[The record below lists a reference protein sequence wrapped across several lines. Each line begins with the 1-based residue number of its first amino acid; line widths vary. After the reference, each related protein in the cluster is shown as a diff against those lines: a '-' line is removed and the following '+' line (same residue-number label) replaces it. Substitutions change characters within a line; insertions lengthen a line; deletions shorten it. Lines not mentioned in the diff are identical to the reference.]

1 MNFSYN
7 GHYRAKTKR
16 SAVTL
21 PCRHKSNGGNASKCL
36 LIYLKTPIQLYPG
49 KTRPVPA
56 IQAGF
61 AGCDGRQPCVAARV
75 FDRFTRATLT
85 LMPPQRDEMGI
96 APDAAKP
103 VQIQLQHKLSK
114 SLCSQPSPGQTI
126 LAYERRTLE
135 CQHYQG
141 RLGHR
146 AIGEEGF
153 PAISVENAVE
163 NNEFCGNRWKNTAS
177 RVRA

>member
-1 MNFSYN
+1 
-7 GHYRAKTKR
+7 
-16 SAVTL
+16 
-21 PCRHKSNGGNASKCL
+21 
-36 LIYLKTPIQLYPG
+36 
-49 KTRPVPA
+49 
-56 IQAGF
+56 
-61 AGCDGRQPCVAARV
+61 
-75 FDRFTRATLT
+75 
-85 LMPPQRDEMGI
+85 MPPQRDEMGI
-96 APDAAKP
+96 AADATKP

-163 NNEFCGNRWKNTAS
+163 NNEFCGNRWKNAARRGCAGRKYVLETRFRSLFETTFFWAGP
-177 RVRA
+177 